1 MDALVVMLKNVA
13 LFILLAVPGF
23 LLTKA
28 KILRE
33 KDSGILSKLL
43 MYVGVPFLVFSGT
56 ADKVEF
62 TKETAFVLAAVF
74 LFGVLYTFL
83 FFFLSGPLSAFEKDE
98 KKRGMIR
105 FSAVF
110 SNNGFLGIPLA
121 LSVFGNGPVLT
132 MVIVLNVLT
141 NVLMNTLGVYLVSG
155 DVSMI
160 KPRKVLLHPVLLAFL
175 LGILVNLT
183 GIVKYVPEISTYSGH
198 FSNVVTPVSMSVVG
212 IKLASIRFCTLVKSQ
227 RNYYVSFLKLVLCPV
242 LITAVLF
249 CLRLAFP
256 AFPLGKDAVLAFFI
270 AFSMPTA
277 GLASSFADAF
287 QGDTEGAVTYTLGTT
302 ILSALTIPL
311 LYFALTS
318 ILG

>member
-1 MDALVVMLKNVA
+1 MDALIVMLKNVA

-33 KDSGILSKLL
+33 NESGILSKLL
-43 MYVGVPFLVFSGT
+43 MYVGVPFLVFTGT
-56 ADKVEF
+56 VDKVEF
-62 TKETAFVLAAVF
+62 TGEFSLTLVAVF
-74 LFGVLYTFL
+74 LIGTAFTFL
-83 FFFLSGPLSAFEKDE
+83 FFFLSAPLSRFEKDV

-121 LSVFGNGPVLT
+121 IAVFGNGPILT
-132 MVIVLNVLT
+132 MVVVLNVLT

-155 DVSMI
+155 DVSRI
-160 KPRKVLLHPVLLAFL
+160 KPKKVLLQPVLIAFL
-175 LGILVNLT
+175 LGIAVNLSGLT
-183 GIVKYVPEISTYSGH
+183 KLVPEISAYSGH
-198 FSNVVTPVSMSVVG
+198 FSNVVTPVSMTVVG
-212 IKLASIRFCTLVKSQ
+212 IKLASIRFGTLLKNK
-227 RNYYVSFLKLVLCPV
+227 RTYYVSALKLLLCPV
-242 LITAVLF
+242 LITGIL
-249 CLRLAFP
+249 LLAKVCFP
-256 AFPLGKDAVLAFFI
+256 GFLSGKDAVLAFFI

-287 QGDTEGAVTYTLGTT
+287 QGDTEGAVIYTLGTT

-311 LYFALTS
+311 LYFALS
-318 ILG
+318 ALPV

>member
-1 MDALVVMLKNVA
+1 MDALIVMLKNVA

-23 LLTKA
+23 ILTKA
-28 KILRE
+28 KVLRE
-33 KDSGILSKLL
+33 KDSGVLSKLL

-56 ADKVEF
+56 VDKVEF
-62 TKETAFVLAAVF
+62 TKDMTVLLVTVF
-74 LFGVLYTFL
+74 LIGVVYTFF
-83 FFFLSGPLSAFEKDE
+83 FFFLSAPFSAFEKDE

-105 FSAVF
+105 FAAVF

-155 DVSMI
+155 DVSRI
-160 KPRKVLLHPVLLAFL
+160 RPKKVLLNPVLIAFL
-175 LGILVNLT
+175 LGNLVNLT
-183 GIVKYVPEISTYSGH
+183 GIVKSVPELSTYSGH
-198 FSNVVTPVSMSVVG
+198 FSGIVTPISMTVVG
-212 IKLASIRFCTLVKSQ
+212 IKLASIRFGTLLKSR
-227 RNYYVSFLKLVLCPV
+227 RNYYVSLMKLILCPV
-242 LITAVLF
+242 LIVGILLLIRLLF
-249 CLRLAFP
+249 PSFLI
-256 AFPLGKDAVLAFFI
+256 GKDAVLAFFI

-287 QGDTEGAVTYTLGTT
+287 QGDAEGAVIYTLGTT

-318 ILG
+318 ILR